1 MLFLDNGLHGFH
13 GFIIIANM
21 EDLQMMSA
29 AEPASALLAYDTDV
43 TDEDYS
49 FKGKDFGYP
58 QTLEELEVE
67 LQQAEQERN
76 DASKWCSSE
85 ECRHPALDGTGLLQY
100 EGRVQRPRSA
110 QEDLVCT

>member
-1 MLFLDNGLHGFH
+1 MTADLFFDNGLHGL
-13 GFIIIANM
+13 IIIANM
-21 EDLQMMSA
+21 EDLQITSA
-29 AEPASALLAYDTDV
+29 AEPASALLAYDTEV

-85 ECRHPALDGTGLLQY
+85 EFWNEIKKEFPWTAIR
-100 EGRVQRPRSA
+100 
-110 QEDLVCT
+110 